1 MSVNKERAWKA
12 LTDLSFERVTGTPEE
27 KKAAEMLIAEC
38 AKSGVEAHLESFEI
52 DMPVITEAKFCITE
66 PEYKEFVCIALG
78 KSGNTP
84 DEGIEAPFVYI
95 ENAVDANLANVA
107 GKICLVQGRTGPDFA
122 KKLVD
127 KGALGYIT
135 MRGNFFEDPEMKT
148 ELRPGSVFGKGDID
162 LPAIAI
168 HIKDAEELVL
178 AKPEKVKMIVKQDGA
193 HKGESQNVV
202 ATIEG
207 TDPELKKEVL
217 VFTAHY
223 DSVRYS
229 SGAWDNMTGSITI
242 LELLHHFAENKPK
255 RTVKFVWCGAE
266 EIGLVGSRA
275 YCKDHADEMKDII
288 FNINFD
294 MTGVTLGYEYLC
306 CSASEDVMH
315 AIEYVAKLNAYPLTA
330 KMDLYSSDSTSFA
343 NAGVPSCSFARLNPM
358 GGATIHNRHDTMDH
372 LDPDSFMIT
381 LNFVVTLSEQILNAP
396 VNVIPRKFAPDLEKK
411 MEERKKMMA
420 KMDAEKK
427 DEEKKEEK
435 PEEKKAE

>member
-1 MSVNKERAWKA
+1 MSVCKERAWKA
-12 LTDLSFERVTGTPEE
+12 LTDLSFERVTGTPAE

-38 AKSGVEAHLESFEI
+38 AKSGVEAHLESYEI
-52 DMPVITEAKFCITE
+52 DMPEITQALFAVTA
-66 PEYKEFVCIALG
+66 PEYKEYVCIALG
-78 KSGNTP
+78 KSGCTP
-84 DEGIEAPFVYI
+84 DEGIEAPLVYI
-95 ENAVDANLANVA
+95 ENAVDANLIDVS

-122 KKLVD
+122 KKLAD
-127 KGALGYIT
+127 KGALAYIT

-148 ELRPGSVFGKGDID
+148 ELRPGNVFGKGDVKV
-162 LPAIAI
+162 PALSI
-168 HIKDAEELVL
+168 HIKDAEELVRMH
-178 AKPEKVKMIVKQDGA
+178 PEKVKVIVKQNGEA
-193 HKGESQNVV
+193 KGQSQNVV
-202 ATIEG
+202 ATVEG
-207 TDPELKKEVL
+207 TDPVLKKEVL
-217 VFTAHY
+217 AFTAHY

-229 SGAWDNMTGSITI
+229 TGAWDNMTGSITI
-242 LELLHHFAENKPK
+242 LELLHHFAEHPAK
-255 RTVKFVWCGAE
+255 RTVKFIWCGSE
-266 EIGLVGSRA
+266 EIGLVGSRE
-275 YCKDHADEMKDII
+275 YCKAHKDELENYI

-396 VNVIPRKFAPDLEKK
+396 VNVIPRKFSPELEKK
-411 MEERKKMMA
+411 LEEGKKRRA
-420 KMDAEKK
+420 EFEKKEEKK
-427 DEEKKEEK
+427 DEKEEKKEE
-435 PEEKKAE
+435 EKK